1 MNVAIIILA
10 AGKSS
15 RMGVPKQA
23 LEING
28 KTLIKTV
35 IDTALETKCYPITVV
50 VGANKTAFVAELKQ
64 MPVTLI
70 DNPHWEKG
78 MGTSIKM
85 GLVGAFMVEKNF
97 EAVIVLTVD
106 MPFVTAS
113 LINELIEK
121 AADES
126 VKIVACRYGES
137 GGIPALF
144 KRDILT
150 DILELDDAE
159 GAKSVILKHKTET
172 AWVDFPNGNIDLD
185 TPTDLRKYL
194 ASQTNSN

>member
-23 LEING
+23 IEING
-28 KTLIKTV
+28 KTLIKNI
-35 IDTALETKCYPITVV
+35 IDTTLETKCYPITVV
-50 VGANKTAFVAELKQ
+50 VGANKAAFVPELEV

-70 DNPHWEKG
+70 DNPNWEKG
-78 MGTSIKM
+78 MGASIKM
-85 GLVGAFMVEKNF
+85 GLIGSYMVEKNF

-106 MPFVTAS
+106 MPHVT
-113 LINELIEK
+113 
-121 AADES
+121 
-126 VKIVACRYGES
+126 

-144 KRDILT
+144 KREVLY

-159 GAKSVILKHKTET
+159 GAKSVIMKHKSNTT
-172 AWVDFPNGNIDLD
+172 WIDFPDGNIDLD
-185 TPTDLRKYL
+185 TPSDLRKYL

>member
-23 LEING
+23 IEING
-28 KTLIKTV
+28 KSLIKNIV
-35 IDTALETKCYPITVV
+35 DTTLDTKCYPITVV
-50 VGANKTAFVAELKQ
+50 VGANKSAFVPELEQ

-70 DNPHWEKG
+70 DNPNWEKG

-85 GLVGAFMVEKNF
+85 GLVGSYMVEKNF

-106 MPFVTAS
+106 MPFVDTA
-113 LINELIEK
+113 LINKLIEK
-121 AADES
+121 GKDES
-126 VKIVACRYGES
+126 VNIVACRYGDS

-144 KRDILT
+144 KREILN
-150 DILELDDAE
+150 DLLELDEAE
-159 GAKSVILKHKTET
+159 GAKKVIMKNKSKT
-172 AWVDFPNGNIDLD
+172 AWIDFPNGNIDLD

-194 ASQTNSN
+194 ASQANSN

>member
-23 LEING
+23 IEING
-28 KTLIKTV
+28 KTLIKNI
-35 IDTALETKCYPITVV
+35 IDTTLETKCYPITVV
-50 VGANKTAFVAELKQ
+50 VGANKAAFVPELEV

-70 DNPHWEKG
+70 DNPNWEKG
-78 MGTSIKM
+78 MGASIKM
-85 GLVGAFMVEKNF
+85 GLIGSYMVEKNF

-106 MPFVTAS
+106 MPHVTVD
-113 LINELIEK
+113 LINKLIEK
-121 AADES
+121 AADDS
-126 VKIVACRYGES
+126 VKIVACRYGDS

-144 KRDILT
+144 KREVLY

-159 GAKSVILKHKTET
+159 GAKSVIMKHKSNTT
-172 AWVDFPNGNIDLD
+172 WIDFPDGNIDLD
-185 TPTDLRKYL
+185 TPSDLRKYL

>member
-28 KTLIKTV
+28 KSLIKTV

-50 VGANKTAFVAELKQ
+50 VGANKSAFVSELEP

-70 DNPHWEKG
+70 DNPNWEKG

-106 MPFVTAS
+106 MPFVTTS